1 MLTFICGGKYEYYSF
16 FIDSF
21 FGDIFNLNSNHFTIN
36 HRFLTMY
43 YKTRKVYFTEQELS
57 KDHHSMKTFKRQ
69 NLWDILFLLIIFV
82 LYSFVGLILFF
93 IIEIWFIGLMILV
106 LLLTILYNVLNLIY
120 YNIDFETND
129 IKFAFLIKNKIVY
142 YNDINKIKV
151 SKLSFFGED
160 AYLLNIR
167 YKKYK
172 KIRLYLNNSQTF
184 EILALLKAYTNINKF
199 TK

>member
-1 MLTFICGGKYEYYSF
+1 
-16 FIDSF
+16 
-21 FGDIFNLNSNHFTIN
+21 
-36 HRFLTMY
+36 MY